1 MDELLDW
8 RRAPRTT
15 SLLDMFHQG
24 VERHP
29 ERAFTIY
36 QGETLTWGGAARA
49 VAGVAQGLTRDADI
63 ALIIPNT
70 PTFLIAFLGALQ
82 AGARPALINAALP
95 APLIQQILDEV
106 APEAILTAGQ
116 IDLGR
121 GETSLTDL
129 PDADPL
135 PAPHIAS
142 DATAAYFFTGGTTG
156 VPKRIAYTHE
166 MMVAGT
172 ERMHWGWPMRDG
184 EVHLSIAPFT
194 HIYGFYM
201 GVGLALKVG
210 ATNVLPGAF
219 TPDGALD
226 LMEAHGVTVLGG
238 GPPAIY
244 QALLSSPTLAG
255 RDLSALRVCPGGG
268 APFPLETHAR
278 WKAATGLK
286 IHEGYG
292 MTEIAPISVNTDE
305 AGARPGAAGKAPPD
319 TDIAIVD
326 VETGTQVLGS
336 GETGE
341 ICTRGPHQMTGYLGN
356 AAETAIALRD
366 GWVMTGDIGK
376 IDEDGFLIITDRKK
390 DVIITNGYNVF
401 PREVEEVL
409 AAAPGVAA
417 ACVVGVADKR
427 TGEAVV
433 AYVAGTVDVAAIEA
447 ACRDGLAGYKV
458 PAAFYVLDGLPLTP
472 AGKVDRMALRQK
484 AAEEGA

>member
-1 MDELLDW
+1 MLDW
-8 RRAPRTT
+8 RRTPDTN
-15 SLLDMFHQG
+15 SLLDMFRQG
-24 VERHP
+24 VARHP
-29 ERAFTIY
+29 DRAFTIFN
-36 QGETLTWGGAARA
+36 GETLTWGAAARA
-49 VAGVAQGLTRDADI
+49 VAGAAERLTPDTDI
-63 ALIIPNT
+63 ALVIPNT

-95 APLIQQILDEV
+95 LPLVRKILDEV
-106 APEAILTAGQ
+106 APAAILTGGQ
-116 IDLGR
+116 VALGR
-121 GETSLTDL
+121 GEIDASAL
-129 PDADPL
+129 PAADPR
-135 PAPHIAS
+135 PAPVIAP

-172 ERMHWGWPMRDG
+172 ERMHWGWPMADG

-201 GVGLALKVG
+201 GVGMALKVG

-226 LMEAHGVTVLGG
+226 LMDAHGVTVLGG

-244 QALLSSPTLAG
+244 QALLSSPTLAK

-278 WKAATGLK
+278 WKAATGLT
-286 IHEGYG
+286 IFEGYG
-292 MTEIAPISVNTDE
+292 MTEIAPISVNTEE

-319 TDIAIVD
+319 TEVGIVD
-326 VETGTQVLGS
+326 IETGTKVLAP

-341 ICTRGPHQMTGYLGN
+341 IRTRGPHQMAGYLGN
-356 AAETAIALRD
+356 DAETAIAMRD

-376 IDEDGFLIITDRKK
+376 LDQDGFLIITDRKK

-409 AAAPGVAA
+409 AAVPGVAT
-417 ACVVGVADKR
+417 ACAVGVADDRK
-427 TGEAVV
+427 GETVV
-433 AYVAGTVDVAAIEA
+433 AFVAGTVEVASLAA
-447 ACRDGLAGYKV
+447 ACRDGLADYKV
-458 PAAFYVLDGLPLTP
+458 PAAFHVLEALPLTP
-472 AGKVDRMALRQK
+472 AGKVDRMALQK
-484 AAEEGA
+484 VAEA